1 MLTTSAS
8 FPAAHRAEDPA
19 AGSSTGP
26 KILRQDL
33 PTLAKTRWIF
43 HRAEDPL
50 SGYSA
55 RWKIHPVDLPTGPL
69 ASVSDRYL
77 ISIGIGIGIG
87 IGISSNRVGVSRER
101 AIRFLFF
108 FFLATPVQVSRSRFG
123 DRFPSFGDCFAV
135 PFRVKFLKPSVS
147 FFVFF
152 GPRWRVNMVQ
162 KKGTRKR
169 SQMVPIPGAR
179 FSRGKITEMELWA
192 TSEQRPSR
200 PLLEAGPRWHRTRH
214 LCI

>member
-1 MLTTSAS
+1 MRSTEKQEGTALT
-8 FPAAHRAEDPA
+8 
-19 AGSSTGP
+19 
-26 KILRQDL
+26 
-33 PTLAKTRWIF
+33 
-43 HRAEDPL
+43 
-50 SGYSA
+50 
-55 RWKIHPVDLPTGPL
+55 
-69 ASVSDRYL
+69 VSHRYL
-77 ISIGIGIGIG
+77 IGVGIGIGIG
-87 IGISSNRVGVSRER
+87 IGISSNRVGVSREK
-101 AIRFLFF
+101 AIRFL

-123 DRFPSFGDCFAV
+123 DRFPSFGACFAV

-169 SQMVPIPGAR
+169 SQMVPIPGSR